1 MFPPVGPSRDGSLP
15 TGATPPESPRKEVMA
30 LEGLKRERQ
39 GGKCL
44 PTSTAQEQEESMQT
58 QRKLQQS
65 GRNRMFTSHRLQ
77 VALLAGLA
85 VVLASASVSLAGS
98 VAICHVPPG
107 NPSNTHVIHVGPA
120 AVKAHVKNHGDA
132 VCAAGDSYCWLTDDG
147 EALCTNLADDPL
159 NCGECGKSC
168 GRGEVCEEGECV
180 STLCSV
186 PGGPGW
192 GNQIHNVFIPG
203 QLTDD
208 TTAQDCCLA
217 CVADSDC
224 SQW

>member
-1 MFPPVGPSRDGSLP
+1 
-15 TGATPPESPRKEVMA
+15 
-30 LEGLKRERQ
+30 
-39 GGKCL
+39 
-44 PTSTAQEQEESMQT
+44 MQT

-132 VCAAGDSYCWLTDDG
+132 VCAAGDSDCCVTDDG
-147 EALCTNLADDPL
+147 ALCTNLADDAD
-159 NCGECGKSC
+159 NCGECGHSC
-168 GRGEVCEEGECV
+168 GDGETCEEGECV
-180 STLCSV
+180 TTLCSG

-192 GNQIHNVFIPG
+192 GGEVRGGGFQNV
-203 QLTDD
+203 
-208 TTAQDCCLA
+208 TADPTPQACCLS
-217 CVADSDC
+217 CVADPGC
-224 SQW
+224 LQWVFEDQRCFQSPALAACTGVILNHPVSGIIRCP